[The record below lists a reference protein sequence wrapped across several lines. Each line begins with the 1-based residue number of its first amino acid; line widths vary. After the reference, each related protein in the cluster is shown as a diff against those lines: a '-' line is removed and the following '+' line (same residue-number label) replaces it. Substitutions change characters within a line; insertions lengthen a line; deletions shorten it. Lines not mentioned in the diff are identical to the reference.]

1 MKASVSPAAVVF
13 AALSILAAGPA
24 VCPAQNVAEQK
35 DVVVQKSDGSH
46 RVGQILGM
54 KADAIRIKIG
64 LAETSIPMSNVA
76 SVTMSPPKEYN
87 DALALWQKGDAAKT
101 LPVIAPV
108 VEKFN
113 GLPTKWAERASS
125 LLGEVYLASGQIDK
139 AEAAFADFQKLYP
152 DAGVTADVAL
162 ARLAIAKK
170 DYDGARVK
178 LVPIVE
184 MAKTAKLAGSGTGA
198 VYGQAL
204 YLLGQVQESSAEN
217 AEALENY
224 LLAVTLFHE
233 DEAIAAKAAERA
245 EALKEKKVIVP

>member
-1 MKASVSPAAVVF
+1 MKASVSPAAAIFAVFLLASVPWICRAQDVV
-13 AALSILAAGPA
+13 A
-24 VCPAQNVAEQK
+24 QK
-35 DVVVQKSDGSH
+35 DGQQ
-46 RVGQILGM
+46 REGQILGV

-64 LAETSIPMSNVA
+64 PAETSIAMANVA
-76 SVTMSPPKEYN
+76 SVTMPAPKEYT

-101 LPVIAPV
+101 LPVLGPL

-113 GLPTKWAERASS
+113 GLPTKWAERGSG
-125 LLGEVYLASGQIDK
+125 LLGEVYIASGQIDK
-139 AEAAFADFQKLYP
+139 AEAALADFQKLYP
-152 DAGVTADVAL
+152 NAGAGAGVAL

-170 DYDGARVK
+170 DFDGARVK

-184 MAKTAKLAGSGTGA
+184 MAKAAKLPDSATGA

-233 DEAIAAKAAERA
+233 DEAVAAKAAERA
-245 EALKEKKVIVP
+245 KALKEKNVIVP